1 MRDVLEGMH
10 HVFIFVFSMSYSDQ
24 DGAGAQNY
32 EQDNNLSSIMKTPRV
47 KRILGEITQEQGKLS
62 EG

>member
-1 MRDVLEGMH
+1 MI
-10 HVFIFVFSMSYSDQ
+10 FIFVFSMSYSDQ
-24 DGAGAQNY
+24 DGAGSQNY